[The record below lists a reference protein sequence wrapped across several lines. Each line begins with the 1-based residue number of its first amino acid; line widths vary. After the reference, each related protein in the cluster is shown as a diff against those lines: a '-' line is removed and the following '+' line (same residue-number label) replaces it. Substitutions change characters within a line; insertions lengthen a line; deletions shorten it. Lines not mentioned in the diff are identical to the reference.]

1 MILAKNFSI
10 CILANNEI
18 SKNIKY
24 VKQIYEF
31 FNDKDISCCVAE
43 TSKDEFENYIFTNI
57 PKDAKLLIALG
68 GDGTMLSAARNAIQ
82 NNIPFFGFNTGTLG
96 FLCENKASKI
106 NEVLNNLM
114 NKKCHIEERMMVKA
128 YKDEKFLGI
137 ALNDIIIAREGF
149 SRIVSMETSIDGSI
163 LNKYKGDGLIV
174 STPTGSTGY
183 NLSLGGP
190 IVSPKASN
198 LILTPIAC
206 HTLLA
211 RPIILSSEE
220 EIDIHI
226 LRSRKTQEKEAI
238 LTIDGRRNIDLHS
251 GDKIHIKASKLKAK
265 FLKFDG
271 DDFFTICNKKLK

>member
-1 MILAKNFSI
+1 MV
-10 CILANNEI
+10 CILANNDI
-18 SKNIKY
+18 SKNAKY
-24 VKQIYEF
+24 VKQICQF
-31 FNDKDISCCVAE
+31 FNDKGISCFVAD
-43 TSKDEFENYIFTNI
+43 TVKDNFGNYVFTNI
-57 PKDAKLLIALG
+57 PYGTKLLIALG
-68 GDGTMLSAARNAIQ
+68 GDGTMLSASRNATQ
-82 NNIPFFGFNTGTLG
+82 NDIPFFGFNTGTLG
-96 FLCENKASKI
+96 FLSENKASKI
-106 NEVLNNLM
+106 NDILDCLM
-114 NKKCHIEERMMVKA
+114 KRKCHIEERMMVKA
-128 YKDEKFLGI
+128 YKDGKFLGS
-137 ALNDIIIAREGF
+137 ALNDIIVAREGF
-149 SRIVSMETSIDGSI
+149 SRIVSMETSIDDCI

-198 LILTPIAC
+198 IILTPIAC

-211 RPIILSSEE
+211 RPIILSSSE

-226 LRSRKTQEKEAI
+226 MKSRKTQEKEAI

-251 GDKIHIKASKLKAK
+251 GDKIHIKVSDLKAK

>member
-1 MILAKNFSI
+1 MI

-18 SKNIKY
+18 SKNVKY
-24 VKQIYEF
+24 VKQIHQF
-31 FNDKDISCCVAE
+31 LNDKHLSCCVAD
-43 TSKDEFENYIFTNI
+43 TTQDDFGNYVFTNI
-57 PKDAKLLIALG
+57 PNKTKLLIALG
-68 GDGTMLSAARNAIQ
+68 GDGTMLSAARNAMLL
-82 NNIPFFGFNTGTLG
+82 NIPFFGFNTGTLG
-96 FLCENKASKI
+96 FLSENKASNINNVLSDLI
-106 NEVLNNLM
+106 NE
-114 NKKCHIEERMMVKA
+114 KCHIEERMMVKA
-128 YKDEKFLGI
+128 YKDSTFLDV
-137 ALNDIIIAREGF
+137 ALNDIIVAREGF

-163 LNKYKGDGLIV
+163 LNRYKGDGLIV

-206 HTLLA
+206 HSLLA
-211 RPIILSSEE
+211 RSIILSSDE

-226 LRSRKTQEKEAI
+226 MKSRKTQEKEAI

-251 GDKIHIKASKLKAK
+251 GDKIHIKSSELKAK
-265 FLKFDG
+265 FLKFEG